1 LCKNFQSQFC
11 DCARNQEKKCYAENH
26 MKKEVVLLPNMT
38 RADIVNVRQGF
49 RRNSHGLRARAFYPE
64 KKAGNQFGT
73 RREYL

>member
-1 LCKNFQSQFC
+1 
-11 DCARNQEKKCYAENH
+11 

-49 RRNSHGLRARAFYPE
+49 RRDSPGLRARAFYPD